1 MEFTGTMSD
10 AAWTFLGL
18 AVTQLVVLITGVMAG
33 FFKLRDQRLELR
45 RVAESSQKA
54 ADQTVTTGNG
64 FARRVEEK
72 LTAIEESTKANRDNV
87 AAMRREAADDRR
99 AFMEHLAHHPR
110 SDQPG

>member
-18 AVTQLVVLITGVMAG
+18 VVTQLVVLITGVTAG
-33 FFKLRDQRLELR
+33 YFKLRAQRLELH
-45 RVAESSQKA
+45 RVAELSQKA
-54 ADQTVTTGNG
+54 ADQTVATGNG

-72 LTAIEESTKANRDNV
+72 LAAIEESTKANRENV

-99 AFMEHLAHHPR
+99 AFMEHLTNHPS